1 MSQTAI
7 VTLMNKP
14 ETITQVRDG
23 RIWLANEK
31 AFRNFRTLRNAWFF
45 GLVACELE
53 GIDDSYEYEPTGLDL
68 RKDIPRR
75 VIFDG
80 QPTKPWRA
88 AILWRDD
95 DFVAYFGD
103 PMFGESHLRRGSGA
117 KSESG
122 PDLLAEKLFDRPLPH
137 LSEREFSAWTSE
149 QQRISKLVKPS
160 LERALAEGLLEVSG
174 IEHNQKRGTI
184 AAETFRSRLK
194 VYPHQDTIV
203 AGRKEITAVKIR
215 LARAVSSDAKTTFG
229 AKDRRDYAAI
239 VKQMEPLVAKGMSV
253 AKAAEQMVRRKIV
266 VARKPDALMR
276 SITKPLIKAYRTK
289 HPDAP

>member
-1 MSQTAI
+1 
-7 VTLMNKP
+7 
-14 ETITQVRDG
+14 
-23 RIWLANEK
+23 
-31 AFRNFRTLRNAWFF
+31 
-45 GLVACELE
+45 VACELE

-95 DFVAYFGD
+95 NFVAYFGD
-103 PMFGESHLRRGSGA
+103 PMFGESHLRRASGV

-122 PDLLAEKLFDRPLPH
+122 PDLLAEKLFNRPVPH
-137 LSEREFSAWTSE
+137 LTEREFSAWTSE

-174 IEHNQKRGTI
+174 IEHNNRRGKI
-184 AAETFRSRLK
+184 AAETFRSRLR

-203 AGRKEITAVKIR
+203 AGRKEITAVKVR
-215 LARAVSSDAKTTFG
+215 LARAVLPETKTTFG
-229 AKDRRDYAAI
+229 ATDRRDYDAI

-266 VARKPDALMR
+266 VARKPDAAMR
-276 SITKPLIKAYRTK
+276 NVIKPLVTAYRTR
-289 HPDAP
+289 HPNST